1 MKTEKDSNTS
11 ENSFLV
17 KIKYRKNSS
26 WQGSVQWIETGK
38 SQNFKSC
45 LELIRL
51 MDIAMN
57 SDDEEAENNKI
68 GWDAVE

>member
-1 MKTEKDSNTS
+1 VNTEKDMNTS

-26 WQGSVQWIETGK
+26 WQGSVQWIESGK

-51 MDIAMN
+51 MDLAVN
-57 SDDEEAENNKI
+57 TGVETEESGEN
-68 GWDAVE
+68 D

>member
-1 MKTEKDSNTS
+1 MNTEKDMNTS

-26 WQGSVQWIETGK
+26 WQGSVQWIESGK

-51 MDIAMN
+51 MDLAVN
-57 SDDEEAENNKI
+57 TGVETEESGEN
-68 GWDAVE
+68 D